1 MEAAI
6 HNRPPREILAHPP
19 KKLKIINRTF
29 DITPLSHLT
38 GVITEKGLL
47 SPREIQMQ
55 LKQVHFHP
63 GLMATL
69 KKVISKK

>member
-6 HNRPPREILAHPP
+6 HSSPAEEILTDPP
-19 KKLKIINRTF
+19 KRLKIINRTF

-69 KKVISKK
+69 KKVISPK